1 MKWPIPGVKLLN
13 NICQIS
19 LPFSLSSDLRSNQP
33 CFQRIQISFATNYIL
48 NIRILRES
56 IRLAL
61 SGLELIIVN
70 LYYCQQGVKEFFKRG
85 VYFGPN
91 KRPLE
96 RTISLIGGFGGAIG
110 NQRQ

>member
-61 SGLELIIVN
+61 SGLELILPTFIIVN
-70 LYYCQQGVKEFFKRG
+70 RVRRNFSKEVFISA
-85 VYFGPN
+85 N
-91 KRPLE
+91 KRTLE

>member
-61 SGLELIIVN
+61 SGLELILPTFIIVN
-70 LYYCQQGVKEFFKRG
+70 RVRRNFSKEVFISA
-85 VYFGPN
+85 N

-96 RTISLIGGFGGAIG
+96 RTISLIGGFGGAID

>member
-1 MKWPIPGVKLLN
+1 MKWPIPDVKLLN

-61 SGLELIIVN
+61 SGLELILPTFIIVN
-70 LYYCQQGVKEFFKRG
+70 RVRRNFSKEVFISA
-85 VYFGPN
+85 N

>member
-19 LPFSLSSDLRSNQP
+19 LPFSLSLDLRSNQP

-61 SGLELIIVN
+61 SGLELILPTFIIVN
-70 LYYCQQGVKEFFKRG
+70 RVRRNFSKEVFISA
-85 VYFGPN
+85 N

-96 RTISLIGGFGGAIG
+96 RTISLIGGFGEAIG

>member
-61 SGLELIIVN
+61 SGLELILPTFIIVN
-70 LYYCQQGVKEFFKRG
+70 RVRRNFSKEVFISA
-85 VYFGPN
+85 N

>member
-13 NICQIS
+13 NISQIS

-61 SGLELIIVN
+61 SGLELILPTFIIVN
-70 LYYCQQGVKEFFKRG
+70 RV
-85 VYFGPN
+85 
-91 KRPLE
+91 
-96 RTISLIGGFGGAIG
+96 
-110 NQRQ
+110 